1 MTESKTVDQ
10 FMTRVMGI
18 VNQIRLIGETI
29 TDQRIVEKILRS
41 LPKKFE
47 MVVTTILESKDLSK
61 FSIDELIGSLV
72 THETRLHLIDESISN
87 AFQSQFSLRRG
98 KGRGRSRGRGNTQGN
113 PHNSGGNRQQYP
125 NHNFQGQRNQ
135 QQYQHQNFQPQRG
148 RGRRSNDKSS
158 IQCFYCKKYGHYE
171 YECRKKQADQL
182 SGRAHVSNHTGENS
196 GGMFLSCHKTEQ
208 QPKDLWLLDSG
219 CSNHMTG
226 NRELLSSIDS
236 SISSN
241 ITLGNDYLVKVQGR
255 GTVPI
260 LTKQN
265 VKKDIS
271 NVYHVPDLKHN
282 LLSVGQLIEKGYKV
296 LFEGISCKI
305 YDKKPSRKWISE
317 IYMTPNRMFPLTLRT
332 ANLSQPYAQN
342 ETTMN
347 ETMVWHTRFGH
358 IPFQSLS
365 LLQKNSMVKG
375 LPIFKEQIPPCESC
389 ILGKHKRTSF
399 PQSSNQA
406 KQHLELVYTD
416 LCGPMKTESIGG
428 SFYFLTFIDDFSKK
442 IWIYFL
448 RHKFETFTKF
458 KEFKAEAEK
467 QSGKFLKVLRSDGG
481 GEYNSKEFSTFCK
494 SQGIIMQAT
503 TRYTPQQN
511 GVAKI
516 KNQTIMNMARTLL
529 KEKHLSNTFW
539 AEAVACSVYLL
550 NRSPTTSLQMKV
562 PQEAWSGTKL
572 NVAHLRTFGCIAYA
586 HLPSELRRKLDDRSE
601 KCIFT
606 SYSETSKSYRL
617 YNPITKKLILNRDV
631 QFLENQ
637 FWDDS
642 KNQQVD
648 SQNPLLPSSENTE
661 NSEQPV
667 RQPIPP
673 RMEVQGQPE
682 NS

>member
-1 MTESKTVDQ
+1 
-10 FMTRVMGI
+10 
-18 VNQIRLIGETI
+18 
-29 TDQRIVEKILRS
+29 
-41 LPKKFE
+41 
-47 MVVTTILESKDLSK
+47 
-61 FSIDELIGSLV
+61 
-72 THETRLHLIDESISN
+72 
-87 AFQSQFSLRRG
+87 
-98 KGRGRSRGRGNTQGN
+98 
-113 PHNSGGNRQQYP
+113 
-125 NHNFQGQRNQ
+125 
-135 QQYQHQNFQPQRG
+135 
-148 RGRRSNDKSS
+148 
-158 IQCFYCKKYGHYE
+158 
-171 YECRKKQADQL
+171 
-182 SGRAHVSNHTGENS
+182 
-196 GGMFLSCHKTEQ
+196 
-208 QPKDLWLLDSG
+208 
-219 CSNHMTG
+219 MTG

-236 SISSN
+236 SISSD

-296 LFEGISCKI
+296 LFEGVSCKI
-305 YDKKPSRKWISE
+305 YDRKPSRKLISE

-342 ETTMN
+342 ASTMN

-358 IPFQSLS
+358 LPFQSLS

-406 KQHLELVYTD
+406 KQHLELVHTD
-416 LCGPMKTESIGG
+416 LCGPMQTESIGG
-428 SFYFLTFIDDFSKK
+428 SFYFLTFIDDFSRK

-448 RHKFETFTKF
+448 RHKSETFTKF

-481 GEYNSKEFSTFCK
+481 GEYNSREFATFCK

-511 GVAKI
+511 GVAER

-529 KEKHLSNTFW
+529 KEKYLSNTFW

-586 HLPSELRRKLDDRSE
+586 HIPSELRKKLDDRSE

-606 SYSETSKSYRL
+606 GYSETSKAYRL
-617 YNPITKKLILNRDV
+617 YNPITKKLILSRDV
-631 QFLENQ
+631 QFWKTNSGMILKISKWTVKIHCCQVLKTQKIQNSKYLKPFFQECKSKDNQITHRIAQLLAENHSLNHRIRELE
-637 FWDDS
+637 
-642 KNQQVD
+642 V
-648 SQNPLLPSSENTE
+648 
-661 NSEQPV
+661 
-667 RQPIPP
+667 
-673 RMEVQGQPE
+673 
-682 NS
+682 